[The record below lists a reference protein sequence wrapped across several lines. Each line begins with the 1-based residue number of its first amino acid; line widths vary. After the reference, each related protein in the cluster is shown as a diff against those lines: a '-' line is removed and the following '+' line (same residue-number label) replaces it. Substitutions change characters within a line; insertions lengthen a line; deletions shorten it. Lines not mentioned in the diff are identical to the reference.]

1 MKDQT
6 QKPYTTFL
14 IKGLCCSDEE
24 MILRKR
30 LSGVPQ
36 IHDVKFNLVAQK
48 MYVRHSTTDEQILKE
63 VEAAG
68 FQANTT
74 NTLLEDRTFYEQY
87 GQMLFTS
94 ASGVFWLI
102 GLIAQIGFGADP
114 VVTIPLYI
122 LSIVLGGWKIAR
134 KGIYAIKTLSL
145 DMNALMTIAITGAIA
160 IGEWAEAATVVFL
173 FSLALLLET
182 LSTGR
187 ARKAIRSLIDLTP
200 PTARISRAG
209 VEEQIPVQD
218 VQIGEHIVI
227 KPGDRI
233 PLDGDVIT
241 GSSPVNQAPI
251 TGESKPVEKKK
262 GDRVFAGTIN
272 LKGMLEVQVTAT
284 SENTTLAHIIHL
296 VEEAQSKRAPAQQF
310 VDKFARIYTPAVLI
324 LAVGVATL
332 PTLVFGLPFTEWFYR
347 ALVLLVIACP
357 CALVISTPITLVS
370 ALTNAARNGILIKG
384 GVFLET
390 LASIRTFVFDKTGT
404 LTDGSVRITDILPV
418 NTLSKREILTIAASL
433 ERYSEH
439 HIAGA
444 IVRSAMEEDIPID
457 NVRIDSFQAIAGK
470 GVSAIVNGKRYVIGN
485 HSYCIEEGK
494 CTPVIHPDLDRLE
507 SEGKTVLIL
516 WDDTEPVSVIGVADE
531 LRSNTREAIQLLH
544 DRGVNAIVMLT
555 GDNEK
560 TAREI
565 AQRLGI
571 DEVRARLLPEDKLT
585 AIQELKTKQKV
596 AMVGDGINDAPAL
609 AAADV
614 GIAMGTAGSDTAI
627 ETADIAL
634 MGDDL
639 TKLAY
644 LKDLSRKTVRIIKQN
659 IVLSI
664 GIKLVFLAL
673 AIPGYATLWM
683 AIAADEGAALIV
695 IANGL
700 RLLGRRGGAQ

>member
-6 QKPYTTFL
+6 QRPYSTFL

-24 MILRKR
+24 LILRKR
-30 LSGVPQ
+30 LSGLPQ

-48 MYVRHSTTDEQILKE
+48 MYVRHSTTDELILKE

-94 ASGVFWLI
+94 ASGVFWII
-102 GLIAQIGFGADP
+102 GLIAQFGFSADHG
-114 VVTIPLYI
+114 VTIPLYI

-134 KGIYAIKTLSL
+134 KGFYAIKTLSL

-173 FSLALLLET
+173 FSLALLFET

-200 PTARISRAG
+200 PTARISRTG

-218 VQIGEHIVI
+218 VQTGERIVI

-233 PLDGDVIT
+233 PLDGEVIT
-241 GSSPVNQAPI
+241 GNSSVNQAPI

-272 LKGMLEVQVTAT
+272 LQGMLEVQVTAT
-284 SENTTLAHIIHL
+284 SVNTTLSHIIHL

-332 PTLVFGLPFTEWFYR
+332 PTLVLGLPFTEWFYR

-384 GVFLET
+384 GVYLET
-390 LASIRTFVFDKTGT
+390 LASVRTFVFDKTGT
-404 LTDGSVRITDILPV
+404 LTDGGVRITDILPV
-418 NTLSKREILTIAASL
+418 NTLSKREILTIAACL

-457 NVRIDSFQAIAGK
+457 NLRIDSFQAIAGK

-485 HSYCIEEGK
+485 HSYCKEEGK
-494 CTPVIHPDLDRLE
+494 CTPAIHPDLDRLE

-516 WDDTEPVSVIGVADE
+516 WDDTEPVSIIGVADE

-544 DRGVNAIVMLT
+544 DQGVNAIVMLT

-560 TAREI
+560 TAKEI
-565 AQRLGI
+565 AKRLGI

-644 LKDLSRKTVRIIKQN
+644 LKQLSRKTVRIIKQN

-700 RLLGRRGGAQ
+700 RLLRNRDRVQ

>member
-1 MKDQT
+1 
-6 QKPYTTFL
+6 
-14 IKGLCCSDEE
+14 
-24 MILRKR
+24 
-30 LSGVPQ
+30 
-36 IHDVKFNLVAQK
+36 
-48 MYVRHSTTDEQILKE
+48 
-63 VEAAG
+63 
-68 FQANTT
+68 
-74 NTLLEDRTFYEQY
+74 
-87 GQMLFTS
+87 
-94 ASGVFWLI
+94 
-102 GLIAQIGFGADP
+102 
-114 VVTIPLYI
+114 
-122 LSIVLGGWKIAR
+122 
-134 KGIYAIKTLSL
+134 
-145 DMNALMTIAITGAIA
+145 MNALMTIAVTGAIA

-200 PTARISRAG
+200 PTARIIRAG
-209 VEEQIPVQD
+209 IEETIPVQD

-241 GSSPVNQAPI
+241 GSSSVNQAPI

-272 LKGMLEVQVTAT
+272 LQGMLEVRVTAT

-324 LAVGVATL
+324 LSVGVATL
-332 PTLVFGLPFTEWFYR
+332 PTLVLGLPFTEWFYR

-390 LASIRTFVFDKTGT
+390 LASVRTFVFDKTGT

-418 NTLSKREILTIAASL
+418 NALSKREILTIAASL

-444 IVRSAMEEDIPID
+444 IVRSAIEEDIPID
-457 NVRIDSFQAIAGK
+457 NVRIDSFQAITGK

-485 HSYCIEEGK
+485 HSYCKEEGK
-494 CTPVIHPDLDRLE
+494 CTPAIHPDLDRLE

-644 LKDLSRKTVRIIKQN
+644 LKELSRKTVRIIKQN

-700 RLLGRRGGAQ
+700 RLLGKRGGAQ

>member
-48 MYVRHSTTDEQILKE
+48 MYVRHSTTDEHILKE

-68 FQANTT
+68 FQAHTT
-74 NTLLEDRTFYEQY
+74 NSLLEERTFYEQY
-87 GQMLFTS
+87 GQMMFTS
-94 ASGVFWLI
+94 ASGLFWII
-102 GLIAQIGFGADP
+102 GLIAQLGFGADP
-114 VVTIPLYI
+114 GVTIPLYI

-134 KGIYAIKTLSL
+134 KGFYAIKALSP
-145 DMNALMTIAITGAIA
+145 DMNALMTIAVTGAIA

-200 PTARISRAG
+200 PTARIIRAG
-209 VEEQIPVQD
+209 IEETIPVQD

-241 GSSPVNQAPI
+241 GSSSVNQAPI

-272 LKGMLEVQVTAT
+272 LQGMLEVRVTAT

-324 LAVGVATL
+324 LSVGVATL
-332 PTLVFGLPFTEWFYR
+332 PTLVLGLPFTEWFYR

-390 LASIRTFVFDKTGT
+390 LASVRTFVFDKTGT

-418 NTLSKREILTIAASL
+418 NALSKREILTIAASL

-444 IVRSAMEEDIPID
+444 IVRSAIEEDIPID
-457 NVRIDSFQAIAGK
+457 NVRIDSFQAITGK

-485 HSYCIEEGK
+485 HSYCKEEGK
-494 CTPVIHPDLDRLE
+494 CTPAIHPDLDRLE

-644 LKDLSRKTVRIIKQN
+644 LKELSRKTVRIIKQN

-700 RLLGRRGGAQ
+700 RLLGKRGGAQ